1 MSTNSATIEQTN
13 TRLMSRVADYVELTK
28 PRIAVMMLIS
38 VGVAAVVA
46 KWQQPDLWMLFHV
59 IMGVGFVAAS
69 ASAANQVL
77 ERESDGRME
86 RTLRRPL
93 PAGRLSSRQA
103 VRFAAI
109 TLLAGIAYLSVTS
122 PWPVAAWSLATW
134 VLYVILYTPLK
145 RYSVWNTFVGAISG
159 ALPIC
164 IGWAAAEGTYDLR
177 LAGLF
182 TTMFLWQFPHFMAIA
197 WLFRKQYERA
207 GLQMM
212 TVVDG
217 SGQRAG
223 VQAVLTAVGL
233 LPVSLIPALHG
244 PAPAAG
250 LYAALALVLG
260 IGQLV
265 TAVLFFANRT
275 DQTARLLL
283 RASLIYLPLLLGLL
297 LLIPLV

>member
-1 MSTNSATIEQTN
+1 MSTNSATLETSS
-13 TRLMSRVADYVELTK
+13 TRLLSRVADYVELTK

-38 VGVAAVVA
+38 VAVAAAVA
-46 KWQQPDLWMLFHV
+46 QWRQPDFWLLLHV
-59 IMGVGFVAAS
+59 VVGVGLVAGS
-69 ASAANQVL
+69 ASAANQYL

-86 RTLRRPL
+86 RTVRRPL
-93 PAGRLSSRQA
+93 PAGRLTQRQA
-103 VRFAAI
+103 VTFAAV
-109 TLLAGIAYLSVTS
+109 TLLAGLTYLSVTF

-134 VLYVILYTPLK
+134 FLYVVIYTPLK
-145 RYSVWNTFVGAISG
+145 RYSSWNTFVGAISG

-164 IGWAAAEGTYDLR
+164 IGWAAAEGEYGLR

-212 TVVDG
+212 TVVE
-217 SGQRAG
+217 STGQRAG
-223 VQAVLTAVGL
+223 IQAVLTAVGL
-233 LPVSLIPALHG
+233 LPVSLIPAMYG
-244 PAPAAG
+244 PAPGAG